1 MNCSQSSHMS
11 VSGRNSPSS
20 EVMSGSPSPHVLRP
34 LVTPQISQKQRL
46 LSMNLVSSMQSASF
60 QRSMSIIS
68 LGLPRNSIVSIDD
81 NFLRPTRNNSTSSL
95 VSLGQVSGSNV
106 TTNSNTNFPAT
117 GPAPDSIKDF
127 VLVNRLQKMRQKNSS
142 AILLDEDS
150 ETEIAASRFRWRRRS
165 SDKIQKP
172 PPLSA
177 LKKDFKFKYD
187 HYLKLKSQPPPVPPP
202 TRLLDD
208 STPSPHSPADI
219 QLPTQA
225 LAPISVPTSP
235 ASTSLDDSSRSS
247 VKKLRNS
254 SITQLMFLKKRLLMS
269 KDFQLELH
277 PHAVPMLG
285 ADTNF
290 PGPPPHHHVH
300 FQHPMPREAS
310 RAHSHPIHSHA
321 HFLNSHLNL
330 HLVNSHHS
338 PLPNPHSQGHSPSL
352 SPQPLHTMPS
362 VHPSDLLPSSG
373 FSPPLQSPPLENEGT
388 TIRRQNILISQL
400 NRKWNKATQGEAK
413 TDRDV
418 SAHLNRKRCRSD
430 LASSTDSLAS

>member
-1 MNCSQSSHMS
+1 MS

-34 LVTPQISQKQRL
+34 LVTPQTSQKQRL

-95 VSLGQVSGSNV
+95 ASLGQVSGA
-106 TTNSNTNFPAT
+106 NTNTNTNA
-117 GPAPDSIKDF
+117 APDSIKDF

-150 ETEIAASRFRWRRRS
+150 ETEIAGSRFRWRRRS

-187 HYLKLKSQPPPVPPP
+187 HYLKLKSQPPPVPPAA
-202 TRLLDD
+202 RLLDD
-208 STPSPHSPADI
+208 STPSPNSPADVP
-219 QLPTQA
+219 LSAQA

-235 ASTSLDDSSRSS
+235 ASTSLDDSRNP

-254 SITQLMFLKKRLLMS
+254 AITQLMFLKKRLLMS

-290 PGPPPHHHVH
+290 PGPPPPHHHVH

-310 RAHSHPIHSHA
+310 RLHAHPIHALA
-321 HFLNSHLNL
+321 HLLNAHLNL

-352 SPQPLHTMPS
+352 SPQPMHTLPS
-362 VHPSDLLPSSG
+362 VHASDSQLLHSPG
-373 FSPPLQSPPLENEGT
+373 FPPPLQSPPLDIEGT

-400 NRKWNKATQGEAK
+400 NRKWNKAMLGDTK
-413 TDRDV
+413 SDRDV

-430 LASSTDSLAS
+430 LASSTDSAS